1 MATFS
6 DMLGAIIDFSI
17 GVFALALMCISVG
30 GLIDGFAFLNPIPF
44 VSPLSQAASVIPGW
58 FYGGLLLFG
67 IVLAIR
73 TFLVGLSY
81 LWVTGETD
89 F

>member
-6 DMLGAIIDFSI
+6 DMLGAVIDFSI
-17 GVFALALMCISVG
+17 GVFALALMCVSVG
-30 GLIDGFAFLNPIPF
+30 GLIDGFAFLNPIAF
-44 VSPLSQAASVIPGW
+44 SSPMSQAASVIPGW
-58 FYGGLLLFG
+58 FYGFLLLMG
-67 IVLAIR
+67 VVLAIR